1 MGRCQR
7 EDKMAIEARV
17 AVITGG
23 AGGIGA
29 ATGERLATKGMAVL
43 VVDRDGEA
51 AAATAARVVAAGGT
65 ASAQVADVRSED
77 DVAAYVATAI
87 ERYGRIDAFF
97 NNAGIE
103 GAIAG
108 VEDYPT
114 ETFDEVIAVNLRGVF
129 LGLKHVVPVMRS
141 QGFGAI
147 LNTASQAGVR
157 GVPGLAAYVASKH
170 AVVGLSQGVALEL
183 ADAGIQVNCLC
194 PGPTETRMMDDI
206 RMAVRAAGGDPESFL
221 ERMPIGRFGEPGEIA
236 DVAAWALSDAPPF
249 MTGAVLTVD
258 GAMTAP

>member
-1 MGRCQR
+1 
-7 EDKMAIEARV
+7 MAIESRV

-29 ATGERLATKGMAVL
+29 ATAERLATKGMAVL

-65 ASAQVADVRSED
+65 ASAQMADVRSED

-170 AVVGLSQGVALEL
+170 AVVGLSQGVALEV

-194 PGPTETRMMDDI
+194 PGPTETRMMDAI
-206 RMAVRAAGGDPESFL
+206 RVAALAAGGDPENFL

-236 DVAAWALSDAPPF
+236 DVAAWVLSDAPPF

>member
-1 MGRCQR
+1 
-7 EDKMAIEARV
+7 MADELRV

-29 ATGERLATKGMAVL
+29 ATAERLAARGFAVL
-43 VVDRDGEA
+43 IVDRDEA
-51 AAATAARVVAAGGT
+51 AAQAVAERLGHPASAVAAD
-65 ASAQVADVRSED
+65 ASDEGDVKGY
-77 DVAAYVATAI
+77 VAAAI

-114 ETFDEVIAVNLRGVF
+114 ETFDQVLAVNVRGMF
-129 LGLKHVVPVMRS
+129 LGLKHVVPIMRT
-141 QGFGAI
+141 QGSGSI

-157 GVPGLAAYVASKH
+157 GVPGLSGYVASKH
-170 AVVGLSQGVALEL
+170 AVVGLSQGVALEV
-183 ADAGIQVNCLC
+183 AAAGIQVNCLC
-194 PGPTETRMMDDI
+194 PGPTETRMMEDI
-206 RMAVRAAGGDPESFL
+206 RVAVRAVGGDPENFL
-221 ERMPIGRFGEPGEIA
+221 DRMPIGRFGEPGEIA

-258 GAMTAP
+258 GAMTTP

>member
-1 MGRCQR
+1 MRT
-7 EDKMAIEARV
+7 

-29 ATGERLATKGMAVL
+29 ATAERLAARGFAVL
-43 VVDRDGEA
+43 VVDRDLA
-51 AAATAARVVAAGGT
+51 AAEAVAQRLGDQASAVAA
-65 ASAQVADVRSED
+65 
-77 DVAAYVATAI
+77 DVASEGDVAGYVAAAV

-114 ETFDEVIAVNLRGVF
+114 ETFDQVLAVNLRGAF
-129 LGLKHVVPVMRS
+129 LGLKHVVPVMRE
-141 QGFGAI
+141 QGEGAI

-157 GVPGLAAYVASKH
+157 GVPGLSAYVASKH
-170 AVVGLSQGVALEL
+170 AVVGLSQGVALEV
-183 ADAGIQVNCLC
+183 AAAGIRVNCLC
-194 PGPTETRMMDDI
+194 PGPTNTRMMEDI
-206 RMAVRAAGGDPESFL
+206 KVAVRAAGGDPQNFVD
-221 ERMPIGRFGEPGEIA
+221 RMPVGRFGEPGEIA
-236 DVAAWALSDAPPF
+236 DVAAWALADAPAF

-258 GAMTAP
+258 GAMTTP

>member
-1 MGRCQR
+1 MRT
-7 EDKMAIEARV
+7 

-29 ATGERLATKGMAVL
+29 ATAERLAARGFAVL
-43 VVDRDGEA
+43 IVDRDLA
-51 AAATAARVVAAGGT
+51 AAEAVAQGLGESATAVAAD
-65 ASAQVADVRSED
+65 VASED
-77 DVAAYVATAI
+77 DVAGYVAAAV

-114 ETFDEVIAVNLRGVF
+114 ETFDQVLAVNLRGAF
-129 LGLKHVVPVMRS
+129 LGLKHVVPVMRA
-141 QGFGAI
+141 QGEGAI

-157 GVPGLAAYVASKH
+157 GVPGLSGYVASKH
-170 AVVGLSQGVALEL
+170 AVVGLSQGVALEV
-183 ADAGIQVNCLC
+183 APAGIRVNCLC
-194 PGPTETRMMDDI
+194 PGPTNTRMMEDI
-206 RMAVRAAGGDPESFL
+206 KVAVRAAGGDPQNFVD
-221 ERMPIGRFGEPGEIA
+221 RMPVGRFGEPGEIA
-236 DVAAWALSDAPPF
+236 DVAAWALADAPAF

-258 GAMTAP
+258 GAMTTP

>member
-1 MGRCQR
+1 MRT
-7 EDKMAIEARV
+7 

-29 ATGERLATKGMAVL
+29 ATAERLAARGFAVL
-43 VVDRDGEA
+43 VVDRDLA
-51 AAATAARVVAAGGT
+51 AAEAVAQRLGDQASAVAA
-65 ASAQVADVRSED
+65 
-77 DVAAYVATAI
+77 DVASEGDVAGYVAAAV

-114 ETFDEVIAVNLRGVF
+114 ETFDQVLAVNLRGAF
-129 LGLKHVVPVMRS
+129 LGLKHVVPVMRA
-141 QGFGAI
+141 QGEGAI

-157 GVPGLAAYVASKH
+157 GVPGLSAYVASKH
-170 AVVGLSQGVALEL
+170 AVVGLSQGVALEV
-183 ADAGIQVNCLC
+183 AAAGIRVNCLC
-194 PGPTETRMMDDI
+194 PGPTNTRMMEDI
-206 RMAVRAAGGDPESFL
+206 KVAVRAAGGDPQNFVD
-221 ERMPIGRFGEPGEIA
+221 RMPVGRFGEPGEIA
-236 DVAAWALSDAPPF
+236 DVAAWALADAPAF

-258 GAMTAP
+258 GAMTTP